1 MPLANLLSR
10 FKGRSLRTVLV
21 VPFILQIFGAVSL
34 VGYLSFRNGQ
44 AAVNDLASHLRRE
57 TSTRIQDQISR
68 YLKAAVLV
76 NQINRDDL
84 QRGQW
89 SLQDLKSQERQTWH
103 MLRLFHPSIQA
114 SAIATQKTFRALH
127 QYKGDDPR
135 LLAVDSRGGLLHSY
149 AVDAEGKPTNV
160 METGKPYDVKVKP
173 YYKAVAKTGKAAWV
187 IFPHATQKYMLVS
200 LANPIWDQNRQLVGV
215 LLGTSSLADLSQF
228 LNSFQ
233 VSANGEMFVVD
244 RAGLLVANSS
254 DQPSITISSNGKPQ
268 RLKASES
275 GNALIRQTAQ
285 YLKGR
290 SGSLGTIEDI
300 QQLDFAIDGARQFV
314 QITPLKDDNG
324 LDWLV
329 VVVVPEK
336 DFMGQINAHTRTT
349 ILLCFAAL
357 GIATIIGILTARW
370 VTRPIF
376 QLNQAAKAIAIGHWD
391 SAIDLKRNDEL
402 GELGASFNSM
412 ANQLQTSFA
421 TLEQKVEERTAELAD
436 AKEKSEVA
444 NQAKS
449 EFLASMSHEL
459 RTPLNGILGY
469 AQILQ
474 RSESIGDRHKK
485 GIDVI
490 YQCGNHLLN
499 LINDILD
506 LAKIEARKLELHPSA
521 VCFPAF
527 LEGVAEIMRLRAG
540 QKSIDFTCV
549 VDAALPMGVWADE
562 KRLRQVLINLLGNA
576 IKFTEQGGVTWRIKT
591 HRLENDLYQIR
602 FEVEDTGAGISPGGL
617 EKIFQPFEQVG
628 DLKKQAEGTGLGL
641 AISQQ
646 IVSLM
651 DSSLL
656 VESEPG
662 RGSTFW
668 FEVTLPEAPDW
679 SAAQR
684 SNQRG
689 TITSFAGKKRKVL
702 VVDDRWENRAVLVSL
717 LEPLGFE
724 MLGVNN
730 GQAGLEAVKAF
741 HPDLIITDLMM
752 PEMDGYEFL
761 RQLRQ
766 LPELSEIPAIAS
778 SASVFESN
786 QNDSLA
792 AGANAFLSKPVDA
805 PALLKLLETYLNLQW
820 LYTQPAS
827 DEEAKIDQA
836 LLSSP
841 STLVAIVPPP
851 EDILAQLHALAQQ
864 GRLMAIEQRLK
875 DLEDTDEQ
883 YKAFV
888 QSVRQYADAF
898 QAEKICLLLE
908 NYLPTVKT

>member
-1 MPLANLLSR
+1 MPHAHLLSY

-21 VPFILQIFGAVSL
+21 IPFVLQIFGTVGL

-44 AAVNDLASHLRRE
+44 AAVNELASQLRSE
-57 TSTRIQDQISR
+57 TSTRIQDQILR
-68 YLKAAVLV
+68 YLKAAALV
-76 NQINRDDL
+76 NQINLDDL

-89 SLQDLKSQERQTWH
+89 SLEDLKSQERQVWH

-114 SAIATQKTFRALH
+114 NAIATQKTFRVAH
-127 QYKGDDPR
+127 QYQGDAPR
-135 LLAVDSRGGLLHSY
+135 LLAVDSRGGLFRSY
-149 AVDAEGKPTNV
+149 AVDAEGKPTKV
-160 METGKPYDVKVKP
+160 METAAPYDVQTKP

-187 IFPHATQKYMLVS
+187 IFPHATQQYMLLG

-215 LLGTSSLADLSQF
+215 VMGTSSLADLSQF

-233 VSANGEMFVVD
+233 VSAHGEMFVVD
-244 RAGLLVANSS
+244 RSGLLVANSS
-254 DQPSITISSNGKPQ
+254 DKQSIMISGNGKPQ

-275 GNALIRQTAQ
+275 NNALIRQTAQ
-285 YLKGR
+285 YLNGR
-290 SGSLGTIEDI
+290 SSGLATINGI
-300 QQLDFAIDGARQFV
+300 QQLDFAVDGARQFV
-314 QITPLKDDNG
+314 QVTPLKDEHG

-336 DFMGQINAHTRTT
+336 DFMGQINANTRTT
-349 ILLCFAAL
+349 IGLCLAAL
-357 GIATIIGILTARW
+357 GLATLVGILTARW
-370 VTRPIF
+370 VTRPILR
-376 QLNQAAKAIAIGHWD
+376 LNQAAKDIAIGKWD

-402 GELGASFNSM
+402 GELGDSFNSM
-412 ANQLQTSFA
+412 ANQLQTSFE
-421 TLEQKVEERTAELAD
+421 TLEQKVEERTAELAE

-474 RSESIGDRHKK
+474 RSEPLSDRGKK

-506 LAKIEARKLELHPSA
+506 LAKIEARKLELHSSA
-521 VCFPAF
+521 VYFPAF
-527 LEGVAEIMRLRAG
+527 LEGIAEIMRIRAG
-540 QKSIDFTCV
+540 QKGIYFTYAP
-549 VDAALPMGVWADE
+549 DATLPVGVWADE

-576 IKFTEQGGVTWRIKT
+576 IKFTEQGGVTWRVKT
-591 HRLENDLYQIR
+591 HKLENDLYQVR
-602 FEVEDTGAGISPGGL
+602 FEVEDTGVGISPCGL

-628 DLKKQAEGTGLGL
+628 AFEKQAEGTGLGL

-651 DSSLL
+651 DSSLQ
-656 VESEPG
+656 VSSEPG

-668 FEVTLPEAPDW
+668 FEVTLPEALEW
-679 SAAQR
+679 AASQR
-684 SNQRG
+684 STQRS
-689 TITSFAGKKRKVL
+689 TITGFTGRKRKIL
-702 VVDDRWENRAVLVSL
+702 VVDDRWENRAVLVNL

-724 MLGVNN
+724 MLEVSN
-730 GQAGLEAVKAF
+730 GQAGLDAVKA
-741 HPDLIITDLMM
+741 HKPDLIITDLMM

-766 LPELSEIPAIAS
+766 LPELSKIPAIAS

-786 QNDSLA
+786 QHDSIT
-792 AGANAFLSKPVDA
+792 AGATAFLPKPVQA

-820 LYTQPAS
+820 VYIHLSNAAEKAEDAS
-827 DEEAKIDQA
+827 RSITP
-836 LLSSP
+836 LLA
-841 STLVAIVPPP
+841 VIAPPP
-851 EDILAQLHALAQQ
+851 EDVLAQLYTLAQQ
-864 GRLMAIEQRLK
+864 GRLMAIEQQLK
-875 DLEDTDEQ
+875 ALENTNEQ
-883 YKAFV
+883 YQAFV

-898 QAEKICLLLE
+898 QAEKICLFIE
-908 NYLPTVKT
+908 EYLPTAKA